1 MYYNSQQ
8 SRPKCFAK
16 KCYSLILGLCHRRT
30 AAALF
35 LYTVYNRQ
43 CLLARPRGN
52 LWTQD
57 MLQGHL
63 GKVKIILGINSNLV
77 SPTIT

>member
-8 SRPKCFAK
+8 SHLTRFAK
-16 KCYSLILGLCHRRT
+16 KCYSLILGVCPRRT
-30 AAALF
+30 TVALF

-43 CLLARPRGN
+43 RLLARSLSD

-63 GKVKIILGINSNLV
+63 GKVKIILGINYHLSH
-77 SPTIT
+77 PTIT

>member
-16 KCYSLILGLCHRRT
+16 KCYSLILGLCHRRKT
-30 AAALF
+30 VALV
-35 LYTVYNRQ
+35 LYTAYNRL
-43 CLLARPRGN
+43 CLLARHRSD
-52 LWTQD
+52 LWTQY